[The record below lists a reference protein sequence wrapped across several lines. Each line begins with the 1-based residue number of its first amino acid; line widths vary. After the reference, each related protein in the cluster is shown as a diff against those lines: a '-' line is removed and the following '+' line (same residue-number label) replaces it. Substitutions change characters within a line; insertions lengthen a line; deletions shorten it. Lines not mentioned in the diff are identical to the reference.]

1 MKLCFWAWYGFLPRR
16 QFESQIKNDSLGSY
30 IFICQLSSLLQSR
43 RILSFKGPS
52 KYLRTGIPHFKLSP
66 YTNVHQNNF
75 KHLSVVLISR
85 CFHAYII
92 YQKFRQKDFWRKNFR
107 TTITNFGRKKIR
119 LKKMW
124 TAFYFC
130 YFLNEL
136 SSLIN
141 R

>member
-1 MKLCFWAWYGFLPRR
+1 MIPSGHTFSFANC
-16 QFESQIKNDSLGSY
+16 
-30 IFICQLSSLLQSR
+30 LLYSR
-43 RILSFKGPS
+43 VGVYFHLRDHPS
-52 KYLRTGIPHFKLSP
+52 TYAQEYHISNSPP

-92 YQKFRQKDFWRKNFR
+92 YQKFRQKDFWRK
-107 TTITNFGRKKIR
+107 IFGGKIFGQLLPISTRKKFGF
-119 LKKMW
+119 KKMW